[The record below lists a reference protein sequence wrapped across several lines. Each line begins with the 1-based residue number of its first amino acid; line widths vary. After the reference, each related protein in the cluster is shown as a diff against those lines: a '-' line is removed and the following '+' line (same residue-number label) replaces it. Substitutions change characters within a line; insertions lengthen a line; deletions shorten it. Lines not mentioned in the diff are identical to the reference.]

1 MSATTVP
8 AQEEPHEPAS
18 GDLTLVG
25 ALTVRNIRQ
34 IHDHMR
40 DVLRQHAHMRIDCQ
54 AASDID
60 LSFIQLVLAARRS
73 AEAEG
78 KSVSLAHPA
87 SGVLLERLTQSGL
100 VGPDA
105 NQAEQVF
112 WFRKEIADGKDHPHG
127 G

>member
-8 AQEEPHEPAS
+8 ALPEPHEPAS

-40 DVLRQHAHMRIDCQ
+40 DVLHQHAHMRIDCQ

-73 AEAEG
+73 AEAER
-78 KSVSLAHPA
+78 KSMSLAHPA
-87 SGVLLERLTQSGL
+87 SGVLLERLTQAGL

-105 NQAEQVF
+105 NQTEQDF
-112 WFRKEIADGKDHPHG
+112 WFGKEIADGKDHPHG
-127 G
+127 R